1 MTDFSTIDMIDP
13 ETHAGDPWA
22 FYEELREKHPLHYD
36 AQNKLWTVSRYDDIV
51 WVAKQPELF
60 TSMEGNR
67 PGLPY
72 DGSFIHLDG
81 KKHTERRGLIFR
93 RFSPTAI
100 RTLEGHIRD
109 VAVKLF
115 DRAEAK
121 GGEIDFVEEVA
132 ARLPMHIIAEMCG
145 IPEEHH
151 DVCRHYLD
159 TFCKGGNGPTHVT
172 EEVNEAFYAWAAI
185 HFELVMERTMA
196 PKDDLLSVWIQAD
209 QLEKAPFDEE
219 NMLFEHT
226 MMIVGGS
233 ETTRNVISG
242 GLEQLIKHPEQLAW
256 LRANPDGI
264 PNAVEEMI
272 RWVTPFVSM
281 SRTVTRDVEWQGKTL
296 RQHDEIMMCY
306 PPANRDPRKFDDPYT
321 FDIRREFK
329 SPPISFGYGAH
340 FCIGARLARAEA
352 KIVFEELLKR
362 WDRFEL
368 AAEPVRNRSS
378 FMRGILEMP
387 LRYQTAAAHAAK

>member
-1 MTDFSTIDMIDP
+1 VTDFSTIDMIDP
-13 ETHAGDPWA
+13 ETHAGDPWD

-36 AQNKLWTVSRYDDIV
+36 AKNKLWTVSRYDDIV

-60 TSMEGNR
+60 SSTEGNR

-81 KKHTERRGLIFR
+81 KKHTERRSLIFR
-93 RFSPTAI
+93 RFSPSAI
-100 RTLEGHIRD
+100 RKLEGHIRD
-109 VAVKLF
+109 VTVRLF
-115 DRAEAK
+115 ERAESM
-121 GGEIDFVEEVA
+121 GGEIDFVEEVS

-151 DVCRHYLD
+151 DVCRRYLD
-159 TFCKGGNGPTHVT
+159 TFCKGGNGPIHVT

-209 QLEKAPFDEE
+209 QLEQAPFDEE

-256 LRANPDGI
+256 LRENPDGI

-281 SRTVTRDVEWQGKTL
+281 SRTVTRDVEWQGQTMKK
-296 RQHDEIMMCY
+296 HDEIMMCY
-306 PPANRDPRKFDDPYT
+306 PPATRDPRKFDDPYT

-368 AAEPVRNRSS
+368 TAEPVRNRSS

-387 LRYQTAAAHAAK
+387 LRYEAVTARAAK